1 MRKQTEAIQLDSTRV
16 VKSKVPNQKV
26 LRLALMLGMIT
37 QDEYTCLSAIEDS
50 KEVDE
55 LARELAT
62 MGLDLLVDVLKQ
74 LARHELIEIT

>member
-16 VKSKVPNQKV
+16 VTNRVPNQKI
-26 LRLALMLGMIT
+26 LRMALMLGMIT
-37 QDEYTCLSAIEDS
+37 QDEYTCLSAIGDS
-50 KEVDE
+50 KEVDA

-62 MGLDLLVDVLKQ
+62 MSLDLLVDVLKR